1 MFISVLTMNRE
12 KSRFGFVQY
21 FLFLT
26 LGIFLG
32 VGAIWP
38 GTIRET
44 GRKCFLKIIKD
55 GSDGNISLQT
65 LFSIT
70 PNYLLKINNA
80 QNKYK
85 KILLIGDFC
94 FRKVLN

>member
-1 MFISVLTMNRE
+1 MVRA
-12 KSRFGFVQY
+12 KSKLRFLPS

-32 VGAIWP
+32 VGVIWP
-38 GTIRET
+38 GAIRET

-65 LFSIT
+65 LFCIT
-70 PNYLLKINNA
+70 PNYLLKIKNA
-80 QNKYK
+80 KNKYK

-94 FRKVLN
+94 FRKF